1 MKRLMTILV
10 LIVFV
15 FFQTSCGDKSSK
27 PISGESLNKK
37 IGNLEIAQNN
47 FPNKMNWEDAQ
58 KACADLGE
66 GWRLPTKEELNV
78 MFLNRAEIGD
88 FAGAY
93 WTSTEDNNNQSWA
106 QHFDKD
112 LKNGYFSKNWE
123 LFLSKQEKKNM
134 RELDL
139 SQFELSKLDL
149 SKMIY
154 QTPFEASHG
163 LKHVLTQ
170 NEKEYL
176 QEVGIDQSRYLRW
189 LHAKTPE
196 ERAERQVEEARPD
209 GMSASNLEPIAPV
222 QEMTAPID
230 DSKPY
235 DYFQMKLR
243 GVVDGDIW
251 KISTDITNYN
261 KTQGKPPVDLNM
273 PNREEAWEKYGKD
286 VFKGDRTLFDSQFDN
301 TTKKLV
307 EFNDNVKKDLY
318 FAYNDA
324 DIVEDPRAAFATTQG
339 VDNSKPGLLNTSPDL
354 GYSMQFIAVK
364 NYECHVRAVRQE

>member
-27 PISGESLNKK
+27 PSSGESLNKK

-93 WTSTEDNNNQSWA
+93 WSSTEDNNNQSWA

-112 LKNGYFSKNWE
+112 LKNGYFSENWE

-139 SQFELSKLDL
+139 SEFELSKLDL

-154 QTPFEASHG
+154 QTPYEASRG

-189 LHAKTPE
+189 RDAKTPE

-209 GMSASNLEPIAPV
+209 GMSVSNLEPIAPA

-235 DYFQMKLR
+235 DYFQMKLK
-243 GVVDGDIW
+243 GIVDGDIW
-251 KISTDITNYN
+251 KISTDVTNYN
-261 KTQGKPPVDLNM
+261 KTQGKPPMNVSM
-273 PNREEAWEKYGKD
+273 PDIEKAWEKYGKE
-286 VFKGDRTLFDSQFDN
+286 VFKDDRTLFDSHFDN
-301 TTKKLV
+301 TTNRFV

-324 DIVEDPRAAFATTQG
+324 DIVEDPRPGFSTVQG
-339 VDNSKPGLLNTSPDL
+339 MSIGDPDASNKYPDL